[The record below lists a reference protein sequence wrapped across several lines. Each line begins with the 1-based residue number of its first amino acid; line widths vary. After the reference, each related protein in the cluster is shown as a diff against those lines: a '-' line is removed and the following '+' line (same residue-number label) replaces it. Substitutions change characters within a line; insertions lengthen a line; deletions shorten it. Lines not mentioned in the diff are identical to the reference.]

1 MLHLIS
7 CVAGV
12 SRFGR
17 DVLLS
22 LSLAKLEQ
30 VNARLKRPSL
40 GRGHRFETMAGA
52 IAADEGA
59 GSEQCLVAGRVAHP
73 HVVPRAEGRRVAG
86 AGTTGPPASCCA
98 KRQRCSWDAGCAGPT
113 PRRSRWPHRVADDRS
128 DGQNLSN
135 RWGSP
140 QSYVAALRLV

>member
-59 GSEQCLVAGRVAHP
+59 VSRRWSRPPSARCPSRRRTTRCWRRNNGAAG
-73 HVVPRAEGRRVAG
+73 VVLREAPAMLLGRG
-86 AGTTGPPASCCA
+86 L
-98 KRQRCSWDAGCAGPT
+98 
-113 PRRSRWPHRVADDRS
+113 RRSDA
-128 DGQNLSN
+128 
-135 RWGSP
+135 
-140 QSYVAALRLV
+140 AALAMAPSSGG